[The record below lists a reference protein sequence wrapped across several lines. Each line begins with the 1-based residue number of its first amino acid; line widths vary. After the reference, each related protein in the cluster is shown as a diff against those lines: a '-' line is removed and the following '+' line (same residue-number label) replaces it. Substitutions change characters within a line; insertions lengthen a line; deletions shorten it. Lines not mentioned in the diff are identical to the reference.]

1 MFLDYGWKYS
11 KTKTEFIFVL
21 IEKNLIKFIKEFAI
35 YQKKLA
41 SVAVMKIV
49 LFVTDLNS
57 FINNTCTTLT
67 SRK

>member
-21 IEKNLIKFIKEFAI
+21 TEKNLIKFIKEFAI
-35 YQKKLA
+35 CQNKFV
-41 SVAVMKIV
+41 SIAVMKIV
-49 LFVTDLNS
+49 LFVTDLNL

>member
-49 LFVTDLNS
+49 LYVTDLNL

-67 SRK
+67 RRK

>member
-49 LFVTDLNS
+49 LFVTDLNL

-67 SRK
+67 IRK

>member
-41 SVAVMKIV
+41 SVAVMKIFY
-49 LFVTDLNS
+49 L
-57 FINNTCTTLT
+57 
-67 SRK
+67 

>member
-41 SVAVMKIV
+41 SAAVMKIV
-49 LFVTDLNS
+49 LFVTDLNL

>member
-49 LFVTDLNS
+49 LFVTDLNL

-67 SRK
+67 SQK

>member
-49 LFVTDLNS
+49 LFVTDLNL

>member
-21 IEKNLIKFIKEFAI
+21 IEKHLIKFIKEFAI

-49 LFVTDLNS
+49 LFVTDLNL

>member
-11 KTKTEFIFVL
+11 KTKTEFMFVL
-21 IEKNLIKFIKEFAI
+21 TEKNLIKFIKEFAI
-35 YQKKLA
+35 CQIKFA

-49 LFVTDLNS
+49 LFVTDLNL

>member
-21 IEKNLIKFIKEFAI
+21 IEKNSIKFIKEFAI

-49 LFVTDLNS
+49 LFVTDLNL

-67 SRK
+67 IRK